1 MAQQLA
7 MGVGVAGALV
17 DVSADVDIDRG
28 VEYSWGR
35 ESEFFDADP
44 GRFSFTLNN
53 STGKYTPDNTAGGL
67 ATTLTEGMRV
77 AWSLGG
83 RLRAG
88 RIVSIAPTFPGGES
102 ARAEV
107 RVTAEDMLGDAGR
120 VTMASPFTTAMVL
133 AATPYLYWPLN
144 DAEGSIVAVEQSGR
158 NQSNLQSPIVASSV
172 PTFGQ
177 AGFRALGSDTQMEA
191 TPGAKLGQFQFATA
205 GFAGNSTALGQL
217 TPIDYPTNSMGCWG
231 AWFTP
236 VSGSFNLTV
245 SVLTN
250 GNTVPS
256 SQHMDFGI
264 NTAGRY
270 FMRMGNTTSVVSATI
285 PQAGVPCY
293 VQMVVTNAGATSI
306 TGQLFVNGVS
316 AGSSVY
322 VPAGSGTAG
331 LANNYVR
338 SPAAVSIFNGLAPT
352 TALTDL
358 AHLSHT
364 AFPVSEFLL
373 NADTTGA
380 GALTVI
386 DGVVPEV
393 ALAALPA
400 LLDSAPIAFP
410 QGPSVLDA
418 LNEVVKTEQGAI
430 NSTVTGTLLAP
441 VEVLT
446 VRERTRP
453 TTITASFDA
462 RNEVSDSPQFVR
474 DLSYMASTVTAS
486 GPRGEV
492 RFTNSALVAR
502 VGSANKTV
510 DVLNVTDLGLLAFAQ
525 DRLNRGANVQLRIA
539 SVSVDAM
546 TTPTDRSAVLLALK
560 PGDRHRFTQLPSTQ
574 LGFATWD
581 GWLLGVS
588 ETHTLTEHKF
598 TFYYQPVLA
607 DVASLG
613 TSLFMSD
620 GDTVLTDPITA
631 SATTIS
637 VFTFQLQ
644 TRVTLTE
651 VPFTLF
657 IGAEQL
663 TVTAVSLSTA
673 LQSLTVIRGVNGT
686 SATAHPVSDAV
697 EVTPPSLYAF

>member
-172 PTFGQ
+172 PKFGQ

-191 TPGAKLGQFQFATA
+191 TPGATLGQFQFATE
-205 GFAGNSTALGQL
+205 GFAGNSSGVGRISR
-217 TPIDYPTNSMGCWG
+217 IDYATNSMGCWG

-245 SVLTN
+245 RVLTR
-250 GNTVPS
+250 GNTLPN

-264 NTAGRY
+264 NTSGQY
-270 FMRMGNTTSVVSATI
+270 FMRMGNTTSVISATI
-285 PQAGVPCY
+285 PRAGVPCY
-293 VQMVVTNAGATSI
+293 LQMVVTNAGSTSI
-306 TGQLFVNGVS
+306 TGQFFVNGVS

-322 VPAGSGTAG
+322 VPAGLGTAG
-331 LANNYVR
+331 LVNNEAR
-338 SPAAVSIFNGLAPT
+338 TPSAVTVFNGLAPT
-352 TALTDL
+352 TALTNL

-364 AFPVSEFLL
+364 ATPVSEFLL
-373 NADTTGA
+373 NSDTTA
-380 GALTVI
+380 AAALTLI
-386 DGVVPEV
+386 DQVVPRV
-393 ALAALPA
+393 ALGALPA
-400 LLDSAPIAFP
+400 TLDGSAIGFP

-453 TTITASFDA
+453 TIVTASFDA
-462 RNEVSDSPQFVR
+462 LNEVSDSPQFVR
-474 DLSYMASTVTAS
+474 DLSFMASTVTAS

-492 RFTNSALVAR
+492 RFTDAALSAR
-502 VGSANKTV
+502 VGSASKTE
-510 DVLNVTDLGLLAFAQ
+510 DILNVSDLQLLAFAQ

-546 TTPTDRSAVLLALK
+546 TTPTDRSAPLLALR

-574 LGFATWD
+574 LGFSTWD

-588 ETHTLTEHKF
+588 EMHTLSEHTF

-607 DVASLG
+607 DVAILD
-613 TSLFMSD
+613 TSLFMAG
-620 GDTVLTDPITA
+620 GDTQLIDPINASQTA
-631 SATTIS
+631 IP
-637 VFTFQLQ
+637 VFSLGLLG
-644 TRVTLTE
+644 RVTTTE
-651 VPFTLF
+651 LPLTLF
-657 IGAEQL
+657 INAEQV
-663 TVTAVSLSTA
+663 TVTAVATFANSQT
-673 LQSLTVIRGVNGT
+673 LTVIRGRNGT
-686 SATAHPVSDAV
+686 TAV
-697 EVTPPSLYAF
+697 EHPFDALIDVTPPSLFAF